1 MKIGETTFENG
12 LEKLD
17 LKNPILLK
25 NLDFDKFYL
34 VKGPTKTE
42 SFTLRNL
49 IIIPENKDK
58 TDLDI
63 LSEIELQ
70 EYLQKIPKKPLL
82 FPLYRGYIK
91 NKEDIPKM
99 TSYTLI
105 FEGLEKSL
113 EHLICEKQQTQ
124 FFSFSTLEFYF
135 KTLVNGLAFMQTL
148 DLYALQL
155 FPENIFVTSDNI
167 LKFLTF
173 TEQKNVAKNHRL
185 KRKGFIA
192 PEVFTLDDWNIYK
205 ADVFTLAIIILYIA
219 TFQIP
224 KQEIILKDANEILEF
239 FGQFY
244 LQQANSELEKKKII
258 HFQSILKEMLGES
271 QNRPDFIELFH
282 KLMNFENKK
291 KLREHILIEDGI
303 FFINE
308 LIY

>member
-1 MKIGETTFENG
+1 MKIGETTFDNG

-25 NLDFDKFYL
+25 SLDFDKFYQ

-49 IIIPENKDK
+49 IIIPENKSK

-91 NKEDIPKM
+91 NKEDIPQM

-124 FFSFSTLEFYF
+124 YFSFNTVEFYF
-135 KTLVNGLAFMQTL
+135 KSFVNGLAFMQTL

-173 TEQKNVAKNHRL
+173 TDQKQFAKNSKL
-185 KRKGFIA
+185 KRRGFIA
-192 PEVFTLDDWNIYK
+192 PEVFTSSDWDIYK

-224 KQEIILKDANEILEF
+224 RQEIILEDANGILEF
-239 FGQFY
+239 FGEFY
-244 LQQANSELEKKKII
+244 LQRANNDLEKKKII
-258 HFQSILKEMLGES
+258 QFKSILKEMLGES
-271 QNRPDFIELFH
+271 QNRPDFIGLFH
-282 KLMNFENKK
+282 KLMDFGNKQ
-291 KLREHILIEDGI
+291 KLREHILIEDG
-303 FFINE
+303 FFKKMM
-308 LIY
+308 Y